1 MTAKILVVD
10 DDATMLQMVKSHLEA
25 AGYGVA
31 MAVNGFEGLRL
42 AREWQPDLILL
53 DVMMPVMDGF
63 TTCARIREFS
73 SIPIIIVTA
82 KGEEGDL
89 VRGLDAGADD
99 YVIKPYSAHELLARV
114 RAVLRR
120 VDPIGLEAYQHLT
133 FKHLGLEIDVD
144 RALVTVDGE
153 AIDLTAT
160 EFKVLTTL
168 AASMGEILS
177 AVDLLNEVWGPDYK
191 REKTILWV
199 TLSRLRQ
206 KIEPDPKKPVHIV
219 THQGLGYSMPRP
231 PAD

>member
-1 MTAKILVVD
+1 MTAKILLVD

-25 AGYGVA
+25 AGYSVA

-42 AREWQPDLILL
+42 AREWQPDLMLL

-63 TTCARIREFS
+63 TTCARVREFS

-120 VDPIGLEAYQHLT
+120 VDPEGLEAYQHLT
-133 FKHLGLEIDVD
+133 FKHQGLVIDVD

-153 AIDLTAT
+153 SVDLTAT
-160 EFKVLTTL
+160 EFKVLTAL

-177 AVDLLNEVWGPDYK
+177 AVDLLNEVWGPDYR

-206 KIEPDPKKPVHIV
+206 KIEPDPKNPIHIV
-219 THQGLGYSMPRP
+219 THQGLGYSMPHP
-231 PAD
+231 PAE